1 MARRIERVLLVLG
14 LVALAWLGSWV
25 VSLRERTQ
33 ELSARVAELEVRVR
47 GVSEAAK
54 IARTVSLPTPE
65 APAAHGGKGEASKA
79 GKGRP
84 GPAAKARDRNP
95 PVPGAELL
103 ERLYEAADDLAAS
116 EQWDDPTYE
125 AVARVFEETSDS
137 MNTLFASV
145 KAREITMS
153 AARKEAI
160 AVRDRAQTR
169 LREALG
175 DQGFAKLKDRI
186 QDDLAEMGPR
196 GR

>member
-1 MARRIERVLLVLG
+1 MARRIERVLLALCI
-14 LVALAWLGSWV
+14 VAIAWVGSWV
-25 VSLRERTQ
+25 VSVRDRTQ

-47 GVSEAAK
+47 TATDAARAARAVSA
-54 IARTVSLPTPE
+54 PTPE
-65 APAAHGGKGEASKA
+65 PASPTGRAEASKA

-116 EQWDDPTYE
+116 EAWDDPTYE

-137 MNTLFASV
+137 MNALAASV
-145 KAREITMS
+145 KARETTMS

-169 LREALG
+169 LRDALG
-175 DQGFAKLKDRI
+175 DAGFAKLKDRI

>member
-1 MARRIERVLLVLG
+1 MARRIERVLLVLC
-14 LVALAWLGSWV
+14 LVAVAWLASSV
-25 VSLRERTQ
+25 VSARERTQ
-33 ELSARVAELEVRVR
+33 ELGGRVAELEVRVR
-47 GVSEAAK
+47 TLTDAAK
-54 IARTVSLPTPE
+54 VARTVPTPPLE
-65 APAAHGGKGEASKA
+65 AFQPAAKAEGAKA

-84 GPAAKARDRNP
+84 GPAAKARDKNP

-137 MNTLFASV
+137 MNALFASV
-145 KAREITMS
+145 KARELTMS

-160 AVRDRAQTR
+160 AVRDRAQTQ
-169 LREALG
+169 LRAALG
-175 DQGFAKLKDRI
+175 DEGFAKLKDRI